1 MALPLNLK
9 NNIDVSNLYDKYTCK
24 VCVNYILYDKKKK
37 TILKHSSSRPCGVNY
52 HKKSLH
58 AEQRAIYELNNYK
71 SKNNIDIFIWRFDHK
86 LNIKSCYS
94 CHSCSL
100 LLKKY
105 GYENSIFTFENF
117 ECVSAIISHPE
128 LSLSYKIK
136 NNLI

>member
-1 MALPLNLK
+1 MALPLNFK

-52 HKKSLH
+52 HKRSLH

-86 LNIKSCYS
+86 LNIKPCYS

-105 GYENSIFTFENF
+105 SSFLIYRFYM
-117 ECVSAIISHPE
+117 VQ
-128 LSLSYKIK
+128 KI
-136 NNLI
+136 

>member
-52 HKKSLH
+52 HKRSLH

-86 LNIKSCYS
+86 LNIKPC
-94 CHSCSL
+94 
-100 LLKKY
+100 
-105 GYENSIFTFENF
+105 
-117 ECVSAIISHPE
+117 
-128 LSLSYKIK
+128 
-136 NNLI
+136 